1 MAIVTTYS
9 TLKTEIADILN
20 RVDLADAIENF
31 IQRAEASLKRDD
43 RAKLLV
49 DLTPL
54 AVSSEE
60 VSMPDDFGELYSVAH
75 DGPNYFGPLEQTDL
89 GGLTKYKALLSG
101 NATGV
106 PAAVAVRED
115 GTGAVSLVFAPEPN
129 ATFNLQAQYWAELTA
144 LNSGNPT
151 NRWLERHP
159 DIYIYAALV
168 ESAPY
173 LKDDQRIQV
182 RESQL
187 EKRLERM
194 GRQTQRRAFS
204 GEMVDE
210 PRLVF

>member
-1 MAIVTTYS
+1 M
-9 TLKTEIADILN
+9 KTEIADILN
-20 RVDLADAIENF
+20 RTDLSSAIENF
-31 IQRAEASLKRDD
+31 IQRAEASLQRDE

-54 AVSSEE
+54 SVGTE
-60 VSMPDDFGELYSVAH
+60 VISMPDDFGELYSVAH
-75 DGPNYFGPLEQTDL
+75 DGPNFFGPLVQTDL
-89 GGLTKYKALLSG
+89 GGLTKYKALLTG
-101 NATGV
+101 NTTGI

-115 GTGAVSLVFAPEPN
+115 GAGAVSLVFSPEPN
-129 ATFNLQAQYWAELTA
+129 DTFALQAQYWAELTPI
-144 LNSGNPT
+144 NVGNPT
-151 NRWLERHP
+151 NRWLDNHP

-182 RESQL
+182 WESQL

-204 GEMVDE
+204 GEMTDE
-210 PRLVF
+210 PRMVF